1 MPSSV
6 LFPCYPLPSSATHYN
21 PHRIWPRI
29 WEPGDL
35 FLGQKQPA
43 SIRTAISELSYCHRG
58 FASSAIVDG
67 RPHRY
72 ERMDFHMIPVWFI
85 WFAYDFLM
93 ILLWFAYDSL
103 MTPVWIPAWPA
114 WLEVYYFRIR
124 SLQEFGRRVSA
135 SAWWLLIT
143 RNDMESYFL
152 IKMFVKGRF
161 SPRIAKS
168 FRNIHREP
176 LSFLPFYASR
186 KFPHQS
192 SWRRRLRMFFR
203 TCSEEHF
210 LWTSSPI
217 LRCYSAIPSC
227 NATQITNAFH
237 SCNALLDFERL
248 WTSGL
253 WESSPGYA
261 CSEHSPRT
269 RGIPCRPEST
279 PRTVFRPSFRL
290 TSRLIDSYQ

>member
-35 FLGQKQPA
+35 FLGQTAGFHPNCP
-43 SIRTAISELSYCHRG
+43 TAIAVLLLPPSSMAPSIWAYG
-58 FASSAIVDG
+58 FPYDSS
-67 RPHRY
+67 
-72 ERMDFHMIPVWFI
+72 MILVWFI
-85 WFAYDFLM
+85 WFAYDFSM

-135 SAWWLLIT
+135 FAWWLLIT

-192 SWRRRLRMFFR
+192 SWRRRFRMFFR

-227 NATQITNAFH
+227 NVTQIANASHVTLF
-237 SCNALLDFERL
+237 
-248 WTSGL
+248 
-253 WESSPGYA
+253 
-261 CSEHSPRT
+261 
-269 RGIPCRPEST
+269 
-279 PRTVFRPSFRL
+279 
-290 TSRLIDSYQ
+290 